1 MELVSKYKNL
11 EKAERLALVFGL
23 NLQHLLENAGD
34 ILLSN
39 KEFPQAI
46 VLYKLSRVNIFPNYH
61 LYTLILLSFRFSLI
75 SFLLPSI
82 IIALQ
87 CRLLKSVL
95 KFASAGHTTELL
107 SYVSHCLAPPSVT
120 ELSIATRIHL
130 SNLSVMAFT
139 ELTLRASALQSTHIH
154 KQFS

>member
-1 MELVSKYKNL
+1 MDLVLRYKQL
-11 EKAERLALVFGL
+11 ERAERLAVVFGL
-23 NLQHLLENAGD
+23 NLQSLLENAGD

-46 VLYKLSRVNIFPNYH
+46 VLYKLSRVRVSIH
-61 LYTLILLSFRFSLI
+61 ILIHISSSLFIYSHCYYLS
-75 SFLLPSI
+75 
-82 IIALQ
+82 Q

-107 SYVSHCLAPPSVT
+107 SYVSGCLTPPAVT
-120 ELSIATRIHL
+120 ELSVATRIHL

-139 ELTLRASALQSTHIH
+139 ELTLRASAQQPNQVH